1 MENYT
6 LKEWL
11 ESHDD
16 VSLYDNVYLFDIRHE
31 EININNYDE
40 ETQKE
45 IMNCE
50 VISEEV
56 CKEDYFENYE
66 LTLDILKLN

>member
-11 ESHDD
+11 ECHDD
-16 VSLYDNVYLFDIRHE
+16 VSLYDNVYLLDIRRK
-31 EININNYDE
+31 EINIYDYNKE
-40 ETQKE
+40 ELEE

>member
-16 VSLYDNVYLFDIRHE
+16 VSLYDNVYLLDIRRK
-31 EININNYDE
+31 EINIYDYNE
-40 ETQKE
+40 KELEE

>member
-16 VSLYDNVYLFDIRHE
+16 VSLYDNVYLFDIQHK
-31 EININNYDE
+31 EININDYNE
-40 ETQKE
+40 KTLEL

-66 LTLDILKLN
+66 LMLDILKLT

>member
-1 MENYT
+1 MG
-6 LKEWL
+6 K
-11 ESHDD
+11 
-16 VSLYDNVYLFDIRHE
+16 
-31 EININNYDE
+31 
-40 ETQKE
+40 